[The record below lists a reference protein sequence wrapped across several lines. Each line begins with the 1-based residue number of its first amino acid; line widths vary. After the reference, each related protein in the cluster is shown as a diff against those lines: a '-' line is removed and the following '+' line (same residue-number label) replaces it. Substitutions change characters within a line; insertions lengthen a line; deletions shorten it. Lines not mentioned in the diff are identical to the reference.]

1 MKSTL
6 SAAYASQSSPA
17 RDNNNNNPEI
27 RKLYYGAQLNVQE
40 ENNGGMRAQS
50 ENTCTFWR
58 HLASA
63 IFLTSRAGI
72 IVI

>member
-1 MKSTL
+1 MLVELDEEHT

-40 ENNGGMRAQS
+40 DNNGRIFRYKYGHYQS
-50 ENTCTFWR
+50 NDC
-58 HLASA
+58 
-63 IFLTSRAGI
+63 
-72 IVI
+72 

>member
-1 MKSTL
+1 MLVELDEEHT

-40 ENNGGMRAQS
+40 ENNGR
-50 ENTCTFWR
+50 
-58 HLASA
+58 
-63 IFLTSRAGI
+63 IFRDKYNMVTI
-72 IVI
+72 NQIDC